1 MTVER
6 MFLVFAVAAGLA
18 VGGTIV
24 LVPASRTFSLPP
36 YFWVIGAFVLFEG
49 LAIYKRGTAAGPPV
63 TMQTRLIGFGIA
75 LALMLGIPAM
85 AGVQVK
91 LF

>member
-1 MTVER
+1 MTIER
-6 MFLVFAVAAGLA
+6 LFLVFALAVGLA
-18 VGGTIV
+18 VGGAIV

-36 YFWVIGAFVLFEG
+36 YFWVLIAFVVFEG
-49 LAIYKRGTAAGPPV
+49 IAFAMRGSAAGPPV

-75 LALMLGIPAM
+75 LGLMLIIPMM